1 MAKFGATLLGL
12 LPTAKTE
19 FTLVFTLEFTY
30 IKLSGVNIMDQDKQK
45 QITGYFIEE
54 AKEHLQTIES
64 GLLNLQTL
72 MSDTEA
78 VNEIFRAA
86 HSIKGGAAMLGFS
99 SIQHVSH
106 NFEDYFKIMR
116 ENHSLKVDQHLQTL
130 FLQAFDKLQELVEL
144 LQSPYGLT
152 KDAVDV
158 IMSGSDQIFASL
170 KTHLQNLISGKGG
183 DEAIASPSR
192 ISLKSEPK
200 TAPKGDTKELLSV
213 FQSEVPQRLR
223 NMLELFKQPDS
234 PRSRQNLGS
243 ICTQLQEI
251 GDRFGLDQW
260 SFMIQS
266 VNAAVG
272 NPNNQFRALAPVL
285 IKEIKQSQEQVL
297 AQRAREIKV
306 SPQLSQLLPV
316 DFINKMESTKAE
328 ANAMSIASADEVSK
342 IFGAVIEE
350 DKAVKGWQ
358 SFSDHIG
365 WRQNGTWIA
374 SNAVQSQT
382 APDGHFPTPLWLAA
396 WHQSKDSKAKELQS
410 QYASLLAKI
419 ASCDLP

>member
-1 MAKFGATLLGL
+1 
-12 LPTAKTE
+12 
-19 FTLVFTLEFTY
+19 
-30 IKLSGVNIMDQDKQK
+30 MDQDKQK

-116 ENHSLKVDQHLQTL
+116 ENSTLKVDQHLQTL

-158 IMSGSDQIFASL
+158 IMSGSDQIFGNL
-170 KTHLQNLISGKGG
+170 KSHLQNLISGKGV
-183 DEAIASPSR
+183 DEAIASISK
-192 ISLKSEPK
+192 ISLKSERKPASK
-200 TAPKGDTKELLSV
+200 NDTKELLSV

-234 PRSRQNLGS
+234 PRSRQNLES

-251 GDRFGLDQW
+251 GDRFGLEQW
-260 SFMIQS
+260 STMIQS
-266 VNAAVG
+266 VKAAVG
-272 NPNNQFRALAPVL
+272 NPNNPFRALAPVL
-285 IKEIKQSQEQVL
+285 IKEIKQSQEHVL

-306 SPQLSQLLPV
+306 SPQLLQLLPV
-316 DFINKMESTKAE
+316 DFINKMESAKSAKAE

-358 SFSDHIG
+358 SFSDRIG
-365 WRQNGTWIA
+365 WRQNGTWVA
-374 SNAVQSQT
+374 SNAVQAGS